1 MNRESYL
8 VERIARALQSKNVAR
23 RAPGSLSTRSF
34 GLGITLDLG
43 DDAAAFH
50 LPASSDC
57 VVSCDAF
64 VEGIHFLTKTH
75 PADSVG
81 YKSLARATSDLAAMG
96 TSPRYF
102 LLTLALPAA
111 NTGPWLD
118 EFLAGMARASRDF
131 RIRCIGGD
139 TTRNSQISI
148 AITVIG
154 ESPRGRAIPRRG
166 ARPGDLI
173 YVSGTLGRASLGLTL
188 TLAGHSRRASV
199 RALVAPHLH
208 PQARVALGAWL
219 AQHKIPTAMIDLSD
233 GLSTDLARICTASR
247 VGAIVDLAKLPRL
260 DIPDSAVRL
269 LRGKK
274 PKLDPLAFALH
285 GGDDYE
291 LLFTVP
297 PRLAAKLRRAPG
309 HKTLRQIGEIT
320 RTRKILTR
328 DSEGHLAA
336 LAPRGWDSF
345 RWRAS
350 TPQRGRR

>member
-1 MNRESYL
+1 MNRETYL

-23 RAPGSLSTRSF
+23 RTAASLSPRSF
-34 GLGITLDLG
+34 RSGITLDLG

-64 VEGIHFLTKTH
+64 LEGIHFLTKTH

-96 TSPRYF
+96 AAPRYF
-102 LLTLALPAA
+102 LLTLALPSA
-111 NTGPWLD
+111 NTGRWLD
-118 EFLAGMARASRDF
+118 DFLAGMARASRDF
-131 RIRCIGGD
+131 RIRAIGGD
-139 TTRNSQISI
+139 TTRNSQIAI

-154 ESPRGRAIPRRG
+154 ESPRGRAIPRSD

-173 YVSGTLGRASLGLTL
+173 YVSGTLGRASLGLAL
-188 TLAGHSRRASV
+188 TLAGHARRASV
-199 RALVAPHLH
+199 RALVAPHLY

-219 AQHKIPTAMIDLSD
+219 AQYRIPNAMIDLSD
-233 GLSTDLARICTASR
+233 GLSTDLARLCTASH
-247 VGAIVDLAKLPRL
+247 VGAVIDIAKLPCIE
-260 DIPDSAVRL
+260 IPASAVRL
-269 LRGKK
+269 LRDSKS
-274 PKLDPLAFALH
+274 KLDPTAFALH

-297 PRLAAKLRRAPG
+297 PQAAAKLRRAPG
-309 HKTLRQIGEIT
+309 HETLRPIGEIT

-328 DSEGHLAA
+328 DSEGRLTA
-336 LAPRGWDSF
+336 LSPRGWDSF
-345 RWRAS
+345 R
-350 TPQRGRR
+350 

>member
-1 MNRESYL
+1 MNRETYL
-8 VERIARALQSKNVAR
+8 VERIARALQSKNVAHR
-23 RAPGSLSTRSF
+23 TSSSLSPRSF
-34 GLGITLDLG
+34 RSGVTLDLG

-96 TSPRYF
+96 AAPRYF
-102 LLTLALPAA
+102 LLTLALPSA
-111 NTGPWLD
+111 NTGRWLD
-118 EFLAGMARASRDF
+118 GFLAGMARASRDF
-131 RIRCIGGD
+131 HIRAIGGD

-154 ESPRGRAIPRRG
+154 ESPRGRAIPRSG

-173 YVSGTLGRASLGLTL
+173 YVSGTLGRASLGLAL
-188 TLAGHSRRASV
+188 TLAGHAGRTSV
-199 RALVAPHLH
+199 RPLVTPHLY
-208 PQARVALGAWL
+208 PRARVALGAWL

-233 GLSTDLARICTASR
+233 GLSTDLARLCTASH
-247 VGAIVDLAKLPRL
+247 VGAVIATAKLPCVE
-260 DIPDSAVRL
+260 IPVRAAQL
-269 LRGKK
+269 LRRGKT
-274 PKLDPLAFALH
+274 KLDAEAFALH

-297 PRLAAKLRRAPG
+297 PRVAEKLRRALG
-309 HKTLRQIGEIT
+309 HQSLRQIGGIT
-320 RTRKILTR
+320 RSRKILTR
-328 DSEGHLAA
+328 DTEGRLTA
-336 LAPRGWDSF
+336 LAPCGWDSF
-345 RWRAS
+345 R
-350 TPQRGRR
+350 